1 MDTFSSHIMTLLTSS
16 LPQPMLLHA
25 STFLTVMMARERY
38 LAISN
43 PTEYRN
49 ATLLQLVDSRIWK
62 RPLLYM
68 AASVAAS
75 TLFVL
80 PLNWEGKV
88 AGRNVTTTDD
98 FGNVVEVI
106 DKRRFRFK
114 IQDGLLYNSLT

>member
-16 LPQPMLLHA
+16 LLQPMLLHA

-114 IQDGLLYNSLT
+114 IQDGLT

>member
-1 MDTFSSHIMTLLTSS
+1 MDTFSSHIMTLFTSS
-16 LPQPMLLHA
+16 FPQPMLLHA

-106 DKRRFRFK
+106 N
-114 IQDGLLYNSLT
+114 I

>member
-1 MDTFSSHIMTLLTSS
+1 
-16 LPQPMLLHA
+16 MLLHA

-49 ATLLQLVDSRIWK
+49 ATLLQLVDSHIWK

-68 AASVAAS
+68 CMSVAAS

-80 PLNWEGKV
+80 GGNSLEIL
-88 AGRNVTTTDD
+88 D
-98 FGNVVEVI
+98 FGH
-106 DKRRFRFK
+106 FTGPSF
-114 IQDGLLYNSLT
+114 